1 MKIGLIIY
9 SQTGNTLSVARKI
22 EEKLIAANQ
31 SAILERIQIEGVAR
45 PGDKNIKFENTPDTT
60 QYDAIIF
67 GSPVHA
73 FSLSTP
79 MSAYLSQVKSL
90 QGKKVALLVTQ
101 HLPFPWLGGNRA
113 VRQMKKLCESKGA
126 EVSGSGIVNW
136 HKASRQQLIDE
147 VVDRLYNLFI

>member
-31 SAILERIQIEGVAR
+31 TATLEKIKIEGDAK
-45 PGDKNIKFENTPDTT
+45 PGDKNIKFESIPDTT

-67 GSPVHA
+67 GSPVQA
-73 FSLSTP
+73 FSLSAP
-79 MSAYLSQVKSL
+79 MSAYLSQLKSL
-90 QGKKVALLVTQ
+90 QGKKIALLVTQ
-101 HLPFPWLGGNRA
+101 HFPFPWMGGNRA

-126 EVSGSGIVNW
+126 EISGSGIVNW

-147 VVDRLYNLFI
+147 VVDRLYRLFT